1 MIQVLKYI
9 LKERLNKLVNIC
21 GFFPSLWEGLG
32 EGAKLDAHKALSP
45 ALSQSEREKDCKLIK
60 SIWALSSSLSPNWRG
75 SLTVRL
81 GIVFFLLIVP
91 VHATSI
97 NDYYKHITQAITA
110 LDSLAQIANEN
121 ETTPAFE
128 VRTAETIS
136 SVLQLLPA
144 SETVELGQQRFTV
157 DNSWLQTQLEK
168 YKNASAT
175 ERPVLREQ
183 VIERLQAIRER
194 INEVDSSASEKYDKD
209 QKTKKLAEILQR
221 PEYARKVKQQSA
233 IGRLWE
239 QFVKWLANLFP
250 KPKPI
255 APGTA
260 GIFSKIAQVFVI
272 ALAVAVLIFVAR
284 LFLPR
289 LLQNRRTKRKV
300 KEGPRIVLGERLEPD
315 QSATDLLS
323 EAEALARGG
332 DLRAAIRKAYIA
344 LLLELGE
351 RKIITLEQHK
361 TNHDY
366 LRAVRSVERLYPN
379 VKQLTDSFELH
390 WYGLARATETD
401 WQAFRSGYKQALSN

>member
-1 MIQVLKYI
+1 MVHVLKCI
-9 LKERLNKLVNIC
+9 LERIN
-21 GFFPSLWEGLG
+21 PSAVG
-32 EGAKLDAHKALSP
+32 
-45 ALSQSEREKDCKLIK
+45 I
-60 SIWALSSSLSPNWRG
+60 G

-81 GIVFFLLIVP
+81 GIIFFLLIVP

-97 NDYYKHITQAITA
+97 SDYHKHLTQAIAA

-121 ETTPAFE
+121 ETIPAFE
-128 VRTAETIS
+128 TRTAETIA
-136 SVLQLLPA
+136 SVRQLLPA
-144 SETVELGQQRFTV
+144 SETVELGQQPFTV
-157 DNSWLQTQLEK
+157 DNSWLQTELEK
-168 YKNASAT
+168 YKTASAT

-194 INEVDSSASEKYDKD
+194 INEVESSASENYDKD

-221 PEYARKVKQQSA
+221 PEYARKVKQESA
-233 IGRLWE
+233 IGRLWR
-239 QFVKWLANLFP
+239 QFVKWLESLFP

-272 ALAVAVLIFVAR
+272 VLALAVLIFVAR

-289 LLQNRRTKRKV
+289 LLHNRRAKRKV
-300 KEGPRIVLGERLEPD
+300 KEGARIVLGERLEPD

-323 EAEALARGG
+323 EAEALARAG

-366 LRAVRSVERLYPN
+366 LRAVRRVERLYPN

-401 WQAFRSGYKQALSN
+401 WQTFRSGYKQALST

>member
-1 MIQVLKYI
+1 MVHVLKYI
-9 LKERLNKLVNIC
+9 LK
-21 GFFPSLWEGLG
+21 SL
-32 EGAKLDAHKALSP
+32 
-45 ALSQSEREKDCKLIK
+45 
-60 SIWALSSSLSPNWRG
+60 WALSASLSRWEGKQGEGFSDIKPSPNGRG
-75 SLTVRL
+75 SQTVRL
-81 GIVFFLLIVP
+81 GIVFFLLVVP

-128 VRTAETIS
+128 MRTAETIS
-136 SVLQLLPA
+136 SVRQLLPA
-144 SETVELGQQRFTV
+144 SETVELGQQGFTV
-157 DNSWLQTQLEK
+157 DNSWLQTELEK
-168 YKNASAT
+168 YKTAAAT
-175 ERPVLREQ
+175 ERPVLRGQ
-183 VIERLQAIRER
+183 LIERLQAIRER
-194 INEVDSSASEKYDKD
+194 INEVESTTSENHDKD

-221 PEYARKVKQQSA
+221 PEYARKVKQESA
-233 IGRLWE
+233 IGRLWR
-239 QFVKWLANLFP
+239 QFVKWLESLFP

-255 APGTA
+255 APGAA
-260 GIFSKIAQVFVI
+260 GMLSKVAQVFVI
-272 ALAVAVLIFVAR
+272 LLALAVLIFVAK

-289 LLQNRRTKRKV
+289 LLHSRRTKRKA
-300 KEGPRIVLGERLEPD
+300 KEGPRIILGERLEPD

-323 EAEALARGG
+323 EAEGLARSG

-344 LLLELGE
+344 LLLELGD

-366 LRAVRSVERLYPN
+366 LRAVRRIEWLYPS

-401 WQAFRSGYKQALSN
+401 WQTFRSGYKQALSA